1 MQWRRTTH
9 ELYASRTLFLHA
21 TPRSEFIAAYN
32 KGTHDEAYDAWVLE
46 MQAAYANQVEL
57 PPRAQGAMPAGPPKL
72 AAEETCYE
80 FVVGGLWWGHPYASG
95 RPTQWLAL
103 RQ

>member
-1 MQWRRTTH
+1 MQWRRTTY
-9 ELYASRTLFLHA
+9 ELYASHTLFLHA

-46 MQAAYANQVEL
+46 MQAAYANQVEH
-57 PPRAQGAMPAGPPKL
+57 PRAQGAMPAGPPKL